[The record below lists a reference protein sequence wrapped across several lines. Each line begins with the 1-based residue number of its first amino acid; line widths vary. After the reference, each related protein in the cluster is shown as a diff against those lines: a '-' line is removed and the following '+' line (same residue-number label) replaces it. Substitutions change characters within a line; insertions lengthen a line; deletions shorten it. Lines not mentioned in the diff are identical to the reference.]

1 MEEDGEFDNV
11 DIYKYFSVESNSEL
25 SVIKKNY
32 RKATLKCHPDHFP
45 NDEAKKQEFM
55 KLKRALD
62 LLSDPNK
69 RKIYDDKQRAKAIHS
84 KRKMVA
90 TEESR
95 RYKDKLDIR
104 ENEIKRQKTN
114 LSAGDQH
121 KINVVKVKEEALMR
135 VQEVESHNKK
145 KQLLEKKLRA
155 ELKKDQVPEIISERN
170 DVQMKKISTQE
181 SYEDLIQSH
190 NDFESQI
197 LAQMLGSK

>member
-1 MEEDGEFDNV
+1 
-11 DIYKYFSVESNSEL
+11 
-25 SVIKKNY
+25 
-32 RKATLKCHPDHFP
+32 
-45 NDEAKKQEFM
+45 M

-114 LSAGDQH
+114 LYADHLQ